1 MQFSSDDLSKIF
13 QQLVQ
18 YGIDD
23 ISIDSRS
30 VKNNDLF
37 VAINGE
43 NTDGH
48 NYVKQAIENG
58 ASLAVVEHDVVDVDS
73 SKLIKVSSSLEALD
87 LMAKYNV
94 SRCNARIIGV
104 TGSVGKTTTRSLI
117 YHLLKYIKN
126 VDAIYTTRKNFN
138 SKIGLPICVATMPHN
153 TEIGVFEMGMGAF
166 CDIRHLVQI
175 VQPTVSVITTV
186 CEAHLQYFN
195 NLWEIAKAKS
205 EIFET
210 QIPQEYA
217 IIPGDSPFTEFMTN
231 YAKQFGVKNVM
242 TFGKGDAEIISEVH
256 NGKSTYIKAKI
267 LGKLFEY
274 KINFDNVHDSLAAI
288 LAVKSMINVSLNELI
303 DGLASFGS
311 LSDRGGNYYIENR
324 NIEIINDTYNACP
337 TSLKA
342 GIQAMSYKS
351 AQRKIL
357 IVGDMLEIGLDSV
370 HMHENISATVDK
382 YGIDKVFA
390 CGEECRKLFNNLQLN
405 KQGIWCENSHKLA
418 KAIVDFIDDGDCVL
432 VKGSHSMHMD
442 YVVNYLKEKLEKK

>member
-138 SKIGLPICVATMPHN
+138 I
-153 TEIGVFEMGMGAF
+153 
-166 CDIRHLVQI
+166 
-175 VQPTVSVITTV
+175 
-186 CEAHLQYFN
+186 
-195 NLWEIAKAKS
+195 
-205 EIFET
+205 
-210 QIPQEYA
+210 
-217 IIPGDSPFTEFMTN
+217 
-231 YAKQFGVKNVM
+231 
-242 TFGKGDAEIISEVH
+242 
-256 NGKSTYIKAKI
+256 
-267 LGKLFEY
+267 
-274 KINFDNVHDSLAAI
+274 
-288 LAVKSMINVSLNELI
+288 
-303 DGLASFGS
+303 
-311 LSDRGGNYYIENR
+311 
-324 NIEIINDTYNACP
+324 
-337 TSLKA
+337 
-342 GIQAMSYKS
+342 MS
-351 AQRKIL
+351 
-357 IVGDMLEIGLDSV
+357 
-370 HMHENISATVDK
+370 
-382 YGIDKVFA
+382 
-390 CGEECRKLFNNLQLN
+390 
-405 KQGIWCENSHKLA
+405 W
-418 KAIVDFIDDGDCVL
+418 
-432 VKGSHSMHMD
+432 
-442 YVVNYLKEKLEKK
+442 